1 MALINTDNHYYDIA
15 RVNIRKYRLQKG
27 FTQANLAE
35 LADISLDYLC
45 EIESLKR
52 RKTFSIVV
60 LGRIADALEIDITKF
75 LKK

>member
-27 FTQANLAE
+27 FTQATLEE

-52 RKTFSIVV
+52 RKTFSIAV

-75 LKK
+75 FQK

>member
-27 FTQANLAE
+27 FTQATLTE

-52 RKTFSIVV
+52 RKTFSIAV
-60 LGRIADALEIDITKF
+60 LGRIADALEVDITKF
-75 LKK
+75 FQK

>member
-27 FTQANLAE
+27 FTQATLAE

-52 RKTFSIVV
+52 RKTFSIAV
-60 LGRIADALEIDITKF
+60 LGRIADALEVDITKF
-75 LKK
+75 FQK